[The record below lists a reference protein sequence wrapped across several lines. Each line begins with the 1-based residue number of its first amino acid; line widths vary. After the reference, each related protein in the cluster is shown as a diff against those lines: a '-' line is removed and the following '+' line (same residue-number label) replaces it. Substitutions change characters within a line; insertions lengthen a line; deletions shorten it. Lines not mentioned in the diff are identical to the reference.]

1 MIYIFENDLNMSTVS
16 IQNLAKH
23 YKDIRAIEDI
33 SLDIRDKE
41 FLTVLGPSG
50 CGKTTLLRLIAGL
63 EEPSSG
69 DILIDGNSVLEVPIR
84 ERDIAMVFQTYSLY
98 NHMTVYD
105 NLAFPL
111 KMRKVSE
118 QDIKRRVKD
127 ASELLGLDKQ
137 LDRKP
142 GKLSGGEQ
150 QRVALG
156 RAIVREPKVFLM
168 DEPLT
173 FLDPKLRTQMRVE
186 IRTLQR
192 RLGVT
197 TIYVTHDQ
205 AEAMIMSDRIA
216 LMENGVLQQLDT
228 PDKIYG
234 KPSNTFVASFLG
246 SPAINL
252 IDCSYIEKD
261 GKTFLDLGFFKLDIT
276 DLKDVVDEKR
286 SGNELILGVR
296 PEDITFVQKKSADA
310 IESEVYLIEPL
321 GSEANVIVK
330 LPTYKAFKFGMHDV
344 ANVKADAGINVK
356 IGDKVWLKFNKR
368 NIHIFKKSGEIIL

>member
-1 MIYIFENDLNMSTVS
+1 MATVS
-16 IQNLAKH
+16 IQKLAKY
-23 YKDIRAIEDI
+23 YKDIQAIENI
-33 SLDIRDKE
+33 SLDIQDKE

-63 EEPSSG
+63 EVPSDG
-69 DILIDGNSVLEVPIR
+69 DILIDGNSVLEVPVR
-84 ERDIAMVFQTYSLY
+84 ERDIAMVFQRYSLY

-118 QDIKRRVKD
+118 QDTKRKVKN
-127 ASELLGLDKQ
+127 ATELLGLDKV

-186 IRTLQR
+186 IKTLQR

-216 LMENGVLQQLDT
+216 LLKSGVLQQLGT
-228 PDKIYG
+228 PAEVYE
-234 KPSNTFVASFLG
+234 KPINTFVASFLG

-252 IDCSYIEKD
+252 IDCSYVEKK

-276 DLKDVVDEKR
+276 DLNNIVSEER

-296 PEDITFVQKKSADA
+296 PEDIVLSREKSVDA
-310 IESEVYLIEPL
+310 IESEVYVIETL
-321 GSEANVIVK
+321 GSEINVIVK
-330 LPTYKAFKFGMHDV
+330 LPTYKAFKFGLHDV
-344 ANVKADAGINVK
+344 ANVKTASGTDIK
-356 IGDKVWLKFNKR
+356 IGDKIWLKLNKR
-368 NIHIFKKSGEIIL
+368 KIHIFNKSGESIL

>member
-1 MIYIFENDLNMSTVS
+1 MATVS
-16 IQNLAKH
+16 IQKLAKY
-23 YKDIRAIEDI
+23 YKDIQAIENI
-33 SLDIRDKE
+33 SLDIQDKE

-63 EEPSSG
+63 EVPSNG
-69 DILIDGNSVLEVPIR
+69 DILIDGNSVLEVPVR
-84 ERDIAMVFQTYSLY
+84 ERDIAMVFQRYSLY

-118 QDIKRRVKD
+118 QDTKRRVKNV
-127 ASELLGLDKQ
+127 AELLGLDKL

-186 IRTLQR
+186 IKTLQR

-205 AEAMIMSDRIA
+205 SEAMIMSDKIA
-216 LMENGVLQQLDT
+216 LLKNGVLQQVGT
-228 PDKIYG
+228 PDEIYE
-234 KPSNTFVASFLG
+234 KPSNTFVAGFLG
-246 SPAINL
+246 SPSINL
-252 IDCSYIEKD
+252 LDCSYVEK
-261 GKTFLDLGFFKLDIT
+261 GEKTFLDLEFFKLDIT
-276 DLKDVVDEKR
+276 YQKDIVNKKR
-286 SGNELILGVR
+286 NGSELILGIR
-296 PEDITFVQKKSADA
+296 PEDISLAHEKSADT
-310 IESEVYLIEPL
+310 IESEVYVIEPL
-321 GSEANVIVK
+321 GSESNIIVK

-344 ANVKADAGINVK
+344 VNVKVNAGMNVK
-356 IGDKVWLKFNKR
+356 IGDKVRLKFNKH